1 MITKKMT
8 GLLNEQLNFEFHSAY
23 LYLGMANYA
32 ASLGLN
38 GFAGWFKFQ
47 ATEEMQHA
55 VKFNSYIQ
63 QQGGDVV
70 LGAVEAPA
78 QKYTGAAELF
88 TESLK
93 HERLVTKRIK
103 DLAGAARKED
113 DYSTEAFLNWFLTEQ
128 VEEEAQLQDIL
139 QKLEI
144 GGKTGNSLLILDG
157 ILGQRK

>member
-1 MITKKMT
+1 MISKKMNV
-8 GLLNEQLNFEFHSAY
+8 LLNEQLNFEFHSAY
-23 LYLGMANYA
+23 LYLGMASYA

-47 ATEEMQHA
+47 AKEEMGHA
-55 VKFNSYIQ
+55 VKFFEYIQ

-70 LGAVEAPA
+70 LGDVAGPT
-78 QKYTGAAELF
+78 QKYAAAAQLF
-88 TESLK
+88 EESLK
-93 HERLVTKRIK
+93 HERKVTKRIK

-128 VEEEAQLQDIL
+128 VEEEAQLMDIL
-139 QKLEI
+139 QKLAI

-157 ILGQRK
+157 ILAQRK

>member
-1 MITKKMT
+1 MISKKMNE
-8 GLLNEQLNFEFHSAY
+8 LLNEQLNFEFHSAY

-32 ASLGLN
+32 SSLGLN
-38 GFAGWFKFQ
+38 GFSGWFQFQ
-47 ATEEMQHA
+47 AKEEMGHA
-55 VKFNSYIQ
+55 VKLNGYIQ

-70 LGAVEAPA
+70 LGDVAAPA
-78 QKYTGAAELF
+78 QKFTGAAQLF
-88 TESLK
+88 EDSLK
-93 HERLVTKRIK
+93 HERKVTKRIK

-128 VEEEAQLQDIL
+128 VEEESQLVDIL